1 MVGTPSKHTR
11 LAVLASAVVFLWG
24 VPVLAQETVVVRVK
38 LIQGDVPTDP
48 LAPIWNTTPATEF
61 PMSPQVHW
69 PKRILQVT
77 VKSIKVRGVHN
88 TKQIAFLLEY
98 ADPTQ
103 DPADAAALEFMVG
116 DKKAHFAHGQPM
128 AQVEGGPVNIW
139 YWRNDTPG
147 AADMNAKGFGTLK
160 KQAQQ
165 DVQARGVWKDEKT
178 KVRFK
183 ERKLIPRKDA
193 KGEPMKDPKSGDP
206 LFDEETKVVEQ
217 DATGVWR
224 VVFTRALTTTDPND
238 AQFQLGTFPN
248 IAFAVW
254 DGKKLESGDLK
265 ESGSQKAVTSWW
277 YFNAEPPTNYSIYLY
292 GLIAVVVAAGVEYVI
307 IRKVRK
313 GQPA

>member
-48 LAPIWNTTPATEF
+48 LAPIWNTTPASEF
-61 PMSPQVHW
+61 PPSTQVHW
-69 PKRILQVT
+69 QKRIGQVT

-103 DPADAAALEFMVG
+103 DPADAAAIEFMVG

-139 YWRNDTPG
+139 YWKNKDNKG
-147 AADMNAKGFGTLK
+147 VDMNAKGFGTLK
-160 KQAQQ
+160 IQTHQ
-165 DVQARGVWKDEKT
+165 DVK
-178 KVRFK
+178 
-183 ERKLIPRKDA
+183 A
-193 KGEPMKDPKSGDP
+193 KGVYSNGTWK
-206 LFDEETKVVEQ
+206 
-217 DATGVWR
+217 
-224 VVFTRALTTTDPND
+224 VVFTRLLDTGHPDEDTQITTGG
-238 AQFQLGTFPN
+238 FIN

-254 DGKKLESGDLK
+254 DGKKDASGELK
-265 ESGSQKAVTSWW
+265 E
-277 YFNAEPPTNYSIYLY
+277 
-292 GLIAVVVAAGVEYVI
+292 
-307 IRKVRK
+307 K
-313 GQPA
+313 G